1 MPFQEKWSRSVHARF
16 HGVAHGLEHDLNTAA
31 AAGVRALV
39 LQVAALDAG
48 YAHASNIPERKVALV
63 MIGYI
68 L

>member
-1 MPFQEKWSRSVHARF
+1 VHARF

-48 YAHASNIPERKVALV
+48 YTHAFNIPERKTLL
-63 MIGYI
+63 Y
-68 L
+68 LRPFQQK